1 MVTRRDSMA
10 RLMMLSSKG
19 PLNMPGN
26 KVKRSMCI
34 RPAKQLFPGV
44 EPQIGQC
51 LRLREHRQPPG
62 QGYTSVK
69 ERAISTKEYRVNEHI
84 RAREVRLV
92 GQEGMIGVVPMRDA
106 LNMARERG
114 LDLVEVSPNADPPV
128 CRLMDYGKFL
138 YEKAKRERKARKA
151 QKTVDVKEIRLRPKT
166 GEHDVDFKL
175 RDATRF
181 LQQGYKVKVRIQF
194 RGREITYPELGREL
208 LEQFAQRLS
217 EVSEIESPPR
227 LEGRSMLMIL
237 NPSSRK

>member
-1 MVTRRDSMA
+1 
-10 RLMMLSSKG
+10 
-19 PLNMPGN
+19 
-26 KVKRSMCI
+26 
-34 RPAKQLFPGV
+34 
-44 EPQIGQC
+44 
-51 LRLREHRQPPG
+51 
-62 QGYTSVK
+62 
-69 ERAISTKEYRVNEHI
+69 
-84 RAREVRLV
+84 
-92 GQEGMIGVVPMRDA
+92 MIGVVPMRDA
-106 LNMARERG
+106 LTMARERG

-166 GEHDVDFKL
+166 GEHDIDFKL
-175 RDATRF
+175 RDASRF
-181 LQQGYKVKVRIQF
+181 LEQGYKFKVRIQF

-208 LEQFAQRLS
+208 LVQFAQRLS